1 MTRLTIIS
9 FSDGFDPAIII
20 PSFLK
25 GHPEAADASEEVD
38 KRELRIPRRR
48 KRKWSLNGIQ
58 HP

>member
-9 FSDGFDPAIII
+9 FSDGFDPAIIT

-25 GHPEAADASEEVD
+25 GQPEAADASEEVD
-38 KRELRIPRRR
+38 KRELRIPRRQ
-48 KRKWSLNGIQ
+48 KREWSLNGIQ